1 MTYILNKRIVNN
13 VFLVPIVTYRPK
25 LNVIIMLILSSIRSS
40 ESHSSV
46 ESSHGEHHT
55 KHQFHNHSKNVRING
70 DDPES
75 EIELSCS
82 EILYRWPLI
91 TALNVF
97 GNSTLKQQKRLKLSV
112 VTMRPSSTV
121 SSTSILGSWNSFLS
135 VTDMW
140 ETGYEYRSLD
150 EDEFHKYS
158 TRHFM
163 I

>member
-13 VFLVPIVTYRPK
+13 VVLVPVVTYCLK
-25 LNVIIMLILSSIRSS
+25 LNVIIMLIFSSIRFS

-55 KHQFHNHSKNVRING
+55 KHQVHSHSKNVRINI
-70 DDPES
+70 DDP
-75 EIELSCS
+75 C
-82 EILYRWPLI
+82 LI

-97 GNSTLKQQKRLKLSV
+97 GNSTLKQQKRLELSV
-112 VTMRPSSTV
+112 VIMWPSSTV

-150 EDEFHKYS
+150 GDEFHKYS
-158 TRHFM
+158 TWYFM